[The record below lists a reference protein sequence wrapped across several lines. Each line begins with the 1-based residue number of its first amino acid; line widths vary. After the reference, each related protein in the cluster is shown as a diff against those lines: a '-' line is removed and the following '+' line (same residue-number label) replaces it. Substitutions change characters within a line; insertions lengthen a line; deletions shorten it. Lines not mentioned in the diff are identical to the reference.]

1 MYEVNKKHI
10 VAVLCGLCLVVLYAG
25 AAWSQQSVIK
35 PEEKAKEHRIVRL
48 NPISGADPATITVD
62 KGATVIWVNE
72 SRSVAEIQF
81 IDKQV
86 TLACKNPTH
95 FVINEEGAFISDR
108 IPQGAVA
115 SLCFIETGV
124 FDYVVLREPRSLDTG
139 KTEPKLLQGKVIV
152 K

>member
-1 MYEVNKKHI
+1 MYQKNKKHI
-10 VAVLCGLCLVVLYAG
+10 VAVLVSLCLVALHVG
-25 AAWSQQSVIK
+25 AAWAQESVIK
-35 PEEKAKEHRIVRL
+35 PEEKAREHKIVRL
-48 NPISGADPATITVD
+48 NPIAGIDPATITVD

-86 TLACKNPTH
+86 TVACKNPTH
-95 FVINEEGAFISDR
+95 FVINDEGVFISDR

-115 SLCFIETGV
+115 SLCFIETGT
-124 FDYVVLREPRSLDTG
+124 FDYAVLREPRSLDAG
-139 KTEPKLLQGKVIV
+139 KTEPKLLQGKIIV